1 MSQFKTSFDLRRGVQ
16 MSAEFARASS
26 LRDFMRVFG
35 FDKELITLSDT
46 RLTVLTY
53 KNLILIQTCDL
64 W

>member
-1 MSQFKTSFDLRRGVQ
+1 

-26 LRDFMRVFG
+26 LRDFMRVFE
-35 FDKELITLSDT
+35 FDKVLITLSDT
-46 RLTVLTY
+46 RLTFPTY